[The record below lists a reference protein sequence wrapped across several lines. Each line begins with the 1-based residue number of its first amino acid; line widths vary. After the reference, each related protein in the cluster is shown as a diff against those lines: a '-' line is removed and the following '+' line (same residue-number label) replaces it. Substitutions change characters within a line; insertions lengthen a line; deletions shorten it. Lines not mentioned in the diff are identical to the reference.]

1 MKKTKKLLILV
12 IAVIFCTSC
21 GMFGLSDSAW
31 SEVFEKRNS
40 MPQNSLEE
48 KLKNPEMVYQTVDG
62 KLYFREGGKIDVYEK
77 NSTEKEKITSDVVS
91 YLVYNGKI
99 YYTTT
104 YQMTGKMNCV
114 YVIWTVPMMK
124 DLRRVL
130 SPFVY
135 KMEMMGNWFQLIK

>member
-91 YLVYNGKI
+91 YFVYNGKI
-99 YYTTT
+99 YCKLYLSAIFIFFIIFII
-104 YQMTGKMNCV
+104 YKVHFIN
-114 YVIWTVPMMK
+114 YV
-124 DLRRVL
+124 
-130 SPFVY
+130 F
-135 KMEMMGNWFQLIK
+135 IKF

>member
-1 MKKTKKLLILV
+1 MKTTKKLLILV

-31 SEVFEKRNS
+31 TEVFEKRNS

-104 YQMTGKMNCV
+104 YQMTGN
-114 YVIWTVPMMK
+114 VIWTVPMMK

-135 KMEMMGNWFQLIK
+135 KMEMMGNWF